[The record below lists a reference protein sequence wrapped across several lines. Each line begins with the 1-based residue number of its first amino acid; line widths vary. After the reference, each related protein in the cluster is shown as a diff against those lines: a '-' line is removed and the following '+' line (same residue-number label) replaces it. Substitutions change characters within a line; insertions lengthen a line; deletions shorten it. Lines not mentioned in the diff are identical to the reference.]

1 MDLNRLNKFVDS
13 ASKASSI
20 SKARSS
26 FINEVKNLKEGY
38 QSQLLEAREP
48 ITKLEEKRILS
59 QKKSDDERQDNL
71 ITQLQDNQ
79 RAITTELRDIKFD
92 RQALLDELPRP
103 AAIEHPEYKKA
114 PHSAG
119 VTPPPIPPRP
129 WEKPQEQ
136 LKTIGIDFNKK
147 FNKEEKEILLSYDLP
162 SVENLLKLSEERLLK
177 IKDDISNINTNE
189 IGRKKTKI
197 TKKLHSKAKD
207 DPKYK
212 ELEREKVT
220 LDKYKNFV
228 ESLLTNVDI
237 LPKGSGAPLRAER
250 GGIHKRKYKQSK
262 RNAYKIQNSHFG
274 GLLVD
279 YPKLMNNMLL
289 DVYKNDK
296 LVYQD
301 KADKSLIDLLTK
313 RYNPKTKYSIDAVR
327 IFNDLNLLT
336 NMAKHKSSKKSNMI
350 GSSLWPL
357 PPAHGAGGSSLVDPN
372 KLAKRLEII
381 VGSLNAGN
389 NSRILKNDLTLI
401 NNELHRIGAITKEMH
416 DALFKKYG

>member
-38 QSQLLEAREP
+38 RSQLLEAREP
-48 ITKLEEKRILS
+48 ITKLEEKRIES
-59 QKKSDDERQDNL
+59 QKKSDDERQDKL

-79 RAITTELRDIKFD
+79 RAITSELRDIKFD
-92 RQALLDELPRP
+92 RQALLEELPGT
-103 AAIEHPEYKKA
+103 AAIEHPDYKE
-114 PHSAG
+114 P
-119 VTPPPIPPRP
+119 TLPIYDPDEMMPDYFKLYFKKKNG
-129 WEKPQEQ
+129 E
-136 LKTIGIDFNKK
+136 TIKNFPK
-147 FNKEEKEILLSYDLP
+147 P
-162 SVENLLKLSEERLLK
+162 SVVIKMDDKERSK
-177 IKDDISNINTNE
+177 IMDSVNKA
-189 IGRKKTKI
+189 I
-197 TKKLHSKAKD
+197 TSWTGKANA
-207 DPKYK
+207 KYK
-212 ELEREKVT
+212 EGRKIADIKKEYFKKYESVINT
-220 LDKYKNFV
+220 SLDGGKHLK
-228 ESLLTNVDI
+228 DKQRAG
-237 LPKGSGAPLRAER
+237 PSGEGL
-250 GGIHKRKYKQSK
+250 RKYNQPK
-262 RNAYKIQNSHFG
+262 RNAYKIQNSSNRSPSVWHYG

-289 DVYKNDK
+289 DVYKDNK

-301 KADKSLIDLLTK
+301 KADRSLIDLLTK

-350 GSSLWPL
+350 GSSLVDR
-357 PPAHGAGGSSLVDPN
+357 SDPN

-401 NNELHRIGAITKEMH
+401 NNELYRIGAITKEMH
-416 DALFKKYG
+416 DALIKKFVNP

>member
-48 ITKLEEKRILS
+48 ITKLEEKRIQS
-59 QKKSDDERQDNL
+59 QKKSDDERQDKL

-79 RAITTELRDIKFD
+79 RAITSEIRDIKFD
-92 RQALLDELPRP
+92 RQALLEELPGT
-103 AAIEHPEYKKA
+103 AAIEHPDYKK
-114 PHSAG
+114 P
-119 VTPPPIPPRP
+119 TPPAA
-129 WEKPQEQ
+129 
-136 LKTIGIDFNKK
+136 TIYDPDEMMPNYDKLIFENKK
-147 FNKEEKEILLSYDLP
+147 GDKINFPKPSDVVKMSDKDRSKIIDNVNKAITWWIGKSTSKNQEEKKLAITQKEYFKKYK
-162 SVENLLKLSEERLLK
+162 SV
-177 IKDDISNINTNE
+177 INTSLE
-189 IGRKKTKI
+189 GKKH
-197 TKKLHSKAKD
+197 LKD
-207 DPKYK
+207 KQRAGP
-212 ELEREKVT
+212 
-220 LDKYKNFV
+220 
-228 ESLLTNVDI
+228 
-237 LPKGSGAPLRAER
+237 SGEGL
-250 GGIHKRKYKQSK
+250 RKYNQPK
-262 RNAYKIQNSHFG
+262 RNAYKIQNSSNRSPSVWHYG

-289 DVYKNDK
+289 DVYKDNK

-301 KADKSLIDLLTK
+301 KADRSLIDLLTK
-313 RYNPKTKYSIDAVR
+313 KYNPKTKYSIDAVR
-327 IFNDLNLLT
+327 IFNDLNLLA

-350 GSSLWPL
+350 GSSLVDR
-357 PPAHGAGGSSLVDPN
+357 SDPN

-401 NNELHRIGAITKEMH
+401 NNELYRIGAITKEMH
-416 DALFKKYG
+416 DALFKKFLI

>member
-38 QSQLLEAREP
+38 RSQLLEAREP
-48 ITKLEEKRILS
+48 ITKLEEKRIES
-59 QKKSDDERQDNL
+59 QKKSDDERQDKL

-92 RQALLDELPRP
+92 RQALLEELPRT
-103 AAIEHPEYKKA
+103 AAIEHPEYIK
-114 PHSAG
+114 
-119 VTPPPIPPRP
+119 PPPIPPRP

-136 LKTIGIDFNKK
+136 LKSINIDFKKK

-162 SVENLLKLSEERLLK
+162 SAENLINLSEESLIK

-212 ELEREKVT
+212 ELEREKIT

-237 LPKGSGAPLRAER
+237 LTKGSGAPLRAER
-250 GGIHKRKYKQSK
+250 GGIYKRKYKQPK

-301 KADKSLIDLLTK
+301 KADRSLIDLLTK

-327 IFNDLNLLT
+327 IFNDLNLLA

-350 GSSLWPL
+350 GSSLVDR
-357 PPAHGAGGSSLVDPN
+357 SDPN

-389 NSRILKNDLTLI
+389 NSRILKNDLALI
-401 NNELHRIGAITKEMH
+401 NNELYRIGAITKEMY
-416 DALFKKYG
+416 DALVKKYI

>member
-38 QSQLLEAREP
+38 RSQLLEAREP
-48 ITKLEEKRILS
+48 ITKLEEKRIQS
-59 QKKSDDERQDNL
+59 QKKSDDERQDKL

-92 RQALLDELPRP
+92 RQALLEELPGT
-103 AAIEHPEYKKA
+103 AAIEHPDYKKA
-114 PHSAG
+114 
-119 VTPPPIPPRP
+119 PPPIPPRP
-129 WEKPQEQ
+129 WEKQPQIYNPDEIFPNYSEIYYKDSKGSKISFPKPSDY
-136 LKTIGIDFNKK
+136 LKMSD
-147 FNKEEKEILLSYDLP
+147 ED
-162 SVENLLKLSEERLLK
+162 
-177 IKDDISNINTNE
+177 
-189 IGRKKTKI
+189 RKKVDQNVNKAI
-197 TKKLHSKAKD
+197 LQWNGKSNAKESEKKDLALYQKD
-207 DPKYK
+207 NFIKYK
-212 ELEREKVT
+212 DVLETIFKGQKHMKEKQG
-220 LDKYKNFV
+220 
-228 ESLLTNVDI
+228 
-237 LPKGSGAPLRAER
+237 KGL
-250 GGIHKRKYKQSK
+250 RKYNQPK

-289 DVYKNDK
+289 DVYKNNQ

-350 GSSLWPL
+350 GSSLFVD
-357 PPAHGAGGSSLVDPN
+357 GSDPN

-389 NSRILKNDLTLI
+389 NSRIMKNDLTLI
-401 NNELHRIGAITKEMH
+401 NNELYRIGAITKEMH

>member
-38 QSQLLEAREP
+38 RSQLLEAREP
-48 ITKLEEKRILS
+48 ITKLEEKRIQS
-59 QKKSDDERQDNL
+59 QKKSDDERQDKL
-71 ITQLQDNQ
+71 INQLQDNQ
-79 RAITTELRDIKFD
+79 RAITSELRNIKYNEK
-92 RQALLDELPRP
+92 AILDELPF
-103 AAIEHPEYKKA
+103 ALEAPE
-114 PHSAG
+114 
-119 VTPPPIPPRP
+119 
-129 WEKPQEQ
+129 E
-136 LKTIGIDFNKK
+136 
-147 FNKEEKEILLSYDLP
+147 EEKA
-162 SVENLLKLSEERLLK
+162 
-177 IKDDISNINTNE
+177 
-189 IGRKKTKI
+189 KKTKI
-197 TKKLHSKAKD
+197 QHPIINITKIFDEENKEILKSFRLVEPRDVFLMKEKQLIDLKSRVNNINHTEIGQRKRQLTMKMGAKAKNED
-207 DPKYK
+207 EYK
-212 ELEREKVT
+212 ELERKKQT
-220 LDKYKNFV
+220 LDNYKTFIEDN
-228 ESLLTNVDI
+228 LRYNAYKT
-237 LPKGSGAPLRAER
+237 KGEGT
-250 GGIHKRKYKQSK
+250 RKYKQPK
-262 RNAYKIQNSHFG
+262 RNAYKIQNSSNSSPSVWHYG

-289 DVYKNDK
+289 DVYKDNK

-301 KADKSLIDLLTK
+301 KADRSHIDLLTK

-350 GSSLWPL
+350 GSSLVD
-357 PPAHGAGGSSLVDPN
+357 GSDPN

-401 NNELHRIGAITKEMH
+401 NNELYRIGAITKEMH
-416 DALFKKYG
+416 HALIKKFLI

>member
-38 QSQLLEAREP
+38 RSQLLEAREP
-48 ITKLEEKRILS
+48 ITKIEEKRIQS
-59 QKKSDDERQDNL
+59 QKKSDDERQDKL

-92 RQALLDELPRP
+92 RQALLEELPGT

-114 PHSAG
+114 
-119 VTPPPIPPRP
+119 PPIPPRP
-129 WEKPQEQ
+129 WEKPQEE
-136 LKTIGIDFNKK
+136 LKTINIDFNKK

-162 SVENLLKLSEERLLK
+162 SAEDLIKLSSKDLIK
-177 IKDDISNINTNE
+177 IKDEISNINTNI
-189 IGRKKTKI
+189 IGQKKTKI
-197 TKKLHSKAKD
+197 TKELKSKALSKE

-212 ELEREKVT
+212 ELEEEKKT
-220 LDKYKNFV
+220 LKKYKDFI

-237 LPKGSGAPLRAER
+237 LSKGSGAPLRAER
-250 GGIHKRKYKQSK
+250 GGIHKRKYKQPK

-289 DVYKNDK
+289 EVYKNNQ

-301 KADKSLIDLLTK
+301 KADRSLIDLLTK

-327 IFNDLNLLT
+327 IFNDLNLLA

-350 GSSLWPL
+350 GSSLFVD
-357 PPAHGAGGSSLVDPN
+357 GSDPN

-401 NNELHRIGAITKEMH
+401 NNELYRIGAITKEMH
-416 DALFKKYG
+416 DAMVKKFINNWR

>member
-1 MDLNRLNKFVDS
+1 MDLNRLNKFVDL

-38 QSQLLEAREP
+38 RSQLLEAREP
-48 ITKLEEKRILS
+48 ITKLEEKRIES
-59 QKKSDDERQDNL
+59 QKKSDDERQDKL

-92 RQALLDELPRP
+92 RQALLEELPGT
-103 AAIEHPEYKKA
+103 ASIEHPEYKKA
-114 PHSAG
+114 P
-119 VTPPPIPPRP
+119 PRP
-129 WEKPQEQ
+129 WEKPQEESKIIDID
-136 LKTIGIDFNKK
+136 LKKK

-162 SVENLLKLSEERLLK
+162 SAEDLINLSAEDLLK
-177 IKDDISNINTNE
+177 IKKEISNININE

-197 TKKLHSKAKD
+197 TKKLQSKAKAKV
-207 DPKYK
+207 DPKYI
-212 ELEREKVT
+212 ELEREKIT
-220 LDKYKNFV
+220 LDKYKEFI

-237 LPKGSGAPLRAER
+237 LSKGS
-250 GGIHKRKYKQSK
+250 GIHKRKYKQPK
-262 RNAYKIQNSHFG
+262 RNAYKIQNSHYG

-279 YPKLMNNMLL
+279 YPKLTNNMLL
-289 DVYKNDK
+289 DVYKDNK

-301 KADKSLIDLLTK
+301 KADRSLIDLLTK

-350 GSSLWPL
+350 GSSLFVD
-357 PPAHGAGGSSLVDPN
+357 GSDPN

-401 NNELHRIGAITKEMH
+401 NNELYRIGAITKEMH
-416 DALFKKYG
+416 HALVKKFLF

>member
-38 QSQLLEAREP
+38 RSQLLEAREP
-48 ITKLEEKRILS
+48 ITKLEEKRIES
-59 QKKSDDERQDNL
+59 QKKSDDERQDKL

-92 RQALLDELPRP
+92 RQALLEELPGT
-103 AAIEHPEYKKA
+103 AAIEHPEYKK
-114 PHSAG
+114 
-119 VTPPPIPPRP
+119 TPPIPPRP
-129 WEKPQEQ
+129 WEKPQEK
-136 LKTIGIDFNKK
+136 LKSISIDFNKK
-147 FNKEEKEILLSYDLP
+147 FNKEEEEILLSYDLP
-162 SVENLLKLSEERLLK
+162 SAENLLNFSKESLLK
-177 IKDDISNINTNE
+177 IKDDISKINTNE

-197 TKKLHSKAKD
+197 TKKLHSKDKAKE
-207 DPKYK
+207 DPNYK
-212 ELEREKVT
+212 ELEREKIT
-220 LDKYKNFV
+220 LDKYKNFI

-237 LPKGSGAPLRAER
+237 LSKGSGAPLRAER
-250 GGIHKRKYKQSK
+250 GGIHKRKYKQPK

-279 YPKLMNNMLL
+279 YPKLINNMLL
-289 DVYKNDK
+289 DVYKNNQ

-301 KADKSLIDLLTK
+301 KADRSLIDLLTK
-313 RYNPKTKYSIDAVR
+313 RYNPKTWYSIDAVR
-327 IFNDLNLLT
+327 IFNDLNLLA
-336 NMAKHKSSKKSNMI
+336 NMTKHKSSKKSNMI
-350 GSSLWPL
+350 GSSLFVD
-357 PPAHGAGGSSLVDPN
+357 GSDPN

-401 NNELHRIGAITKEMH
+401 NNELFRIGAITKEMH
-416 DALFKKYG
+416 DTMVKKFINKW

>member
-38 QSQLLEAREP
+38 RSQLLEAREP
-48 ITKLEEKRILS
+48 ITKLEEKRIES
-59 QKKSDDERQDNL
+59 QKKSDDERQDKL

-92 RQALLDELPRP
+92 RQALLEELPGT
-103 AAIEHPEYKKA
+103 ASIEHPEYKKA
-114 PHSAG
+114 P
-119 VTPPPIPPRP
+119 PRP
-129 WEKPQEQ
+129 WEKPQEESKIIDID
-136 LKTIGIDFNKK
+136 LKKK

-162 SVENLLKLSEERLLK
+162 SAEDLINLSAEDLLK
-177 IKDDISNINTNE
+177 IKKEISNININE

-197 TKKLHSKAKD
+197 TKKLQSKAKAKV
-207 DPKYK
+207 DPKYI
-212 ELEREKVT
+212 ELEREKIT
-220 LDKYKNFV
+220 LDKYKEFI

-237 LPKGSGAPLRAER
+237 LSKGS
-250 GGIHKRKYKQSK
+250 GIHKRKYKQPK
-262 RNAYKIQNSHFG
+262 RNAYKIQNSHYG

-279 YPKLMNNMLL
+279 YPKLTNNMLL
-289 DVYKNDK
+289 DVYKDNK

-301 KADKSLIDLLTK
+301 KADRSLIDLLTK

-350 GSSLWPL
+350 GSSLWLL
-357 PPAHGAGGSSLVDPN
+357 PPAHGAGGSSLFVDGSDPN

-401 NNELHRIGAITKEMH
+401 NNELYRIGAITKEMH
-416 DALFKKYG
+416 HALVKKFLF

>member
-38 QSQLLEAREP
+38 RSQLLEAREP
-48 ITKLEEKRILS
+48 ITKLEEKRIQS
-59 QKKSDDERQDNL
+59 QKKSDDERQDKL
-71 ITQLQDNQ
+71 INQLQDNQ
-79 RAITTELRDIKFD
+79 RAITSELRNIKYNEK
-92 RQALLDELPRP
+92 AILDELPF
-103 AAIEHPEYKKA
+103 ALEAPE
-114 PHSAG
+114 
-119 VTPPPIPPRP
+119 
-129 WEKPQEQ
+129 E
-136 LKTIGIDFNKK
+136 
-147 FNKEEKEILLSYDLP
+147 EEKA
-162 SVENLLKLSEERLLK
+162 
-177 IKDDISNINTNE
+177 
-189 IGRKKTKI
+189 KKTKI
-197 TKKLHSKAKD
+197 QHPIINITKIFNEEDKEILKSFKLVEPRDVFLMKEKQLIDLKSRVNNINHTEIGQRKRQLTMKMGAKAKTED
-207 DPKYK
+207 EYK
-212 ELEREKVT
+212 ELERKKQT
-220 LDKYKNFV
+220 LDNYKTFIEDN
-228 ESLLTNVDI
+228 LRYNAYKT
-237 LPKGSGAPLRAER
+237 KGE
-250 GGIHKRKYKQSK
+250 GIRKYKQPK
-262 RNAYKIQNSHFG
+262 RNAYKIQNSSNSSPSVWHYG

-289 DVYKNDK
+289 DVYKDNK

-350 GSSLWPL
+350 GSSLVDR
-357 PPAHGAGGSSLVDPN
+357 SDPN

-401 NNELHRIGAITKEMH
+401 NNELYRIGAITKEMH
-416 DALFKKYG
+416 DALFKKFLI

>member
-38 QSQLLEAREP
+38 RSQLLEAREP
-48 ITKLEEKRILS
+48 ITKLEEKRIES
-59 QKKSDDERQDNL
+59 QKKSDDERQDKL

-92 RQALLDELPRP
+92 RQALLEELPGT

-114 PHSAG
+114 
-119 VTPPPIPPRP
+119 PPIPPRP
-129 WEKPQEQ
+129 WEKPQEEPKSIDID
-136 LKTIGIDFNKK
+136 LKKK

-162 SVENLLKLSEERLLK
+162 SAEDLINLSAEDLLK
-177 IKDDISNINTNE
+177 IKDAISKINTNE
-189 IGRKKTKI
+189 IGRKKTMI
-197 TKKLHSKAKD
+197 TKKLQSKAKAKE
-207 DPKYK
+207 DPKYI
-212 ELEREKVT
+212 ELEREKIT
-220 LDKYKNFV
+220 LDKYKEFI

-237 LPKGSGAPLRAER
+237 LSKGSGAPLRAER
-250 GGIHKRKYKQSK
+250 GGIHKRKYKQPK

-289 DVYKNDK
+289 DVYKNNQ

-301 KADKSLIDLLTK
+301 KADRSLIDLLTK
-313 RYNPKTKYSIDAVR
+313 RYNPKTKYSINAVR

-350 GSSLWPL
+350 GSSLVD
-357 PPAHGAGGSSLVDPN
+357 GSDPN

-401 NNELHRIGAITKEMH
+401 NNELYRIGAITKEMH
-416 DALFKKYG
+416 DAMVKKFINNWR

>member
-38 QSQLLEAREP
+38 RSQLLEAREP
-48 ITKLEEKRILS
+48 ITKLEEKRIES
-59 QKKSDDERQDNL
+59 QKKSDDERQDKL

-79 RAITTELRDIKFD
+79 RAITSELRNIKYNEK
-92 RQALLDELPRP
+92 ALLDELPFTL
-103 AAIEHPEYKKA
+103 EA
-114 PHSAG
+114 P
-119 VTPPPIPPRP
+119 
-129 WEKPQEQ
+129 
-136 LKTIGIDFNKK
+136 
-147 FNKEEKEILLSYDLP
+147 EEKAKKTQIQHPIINIANLFHKEDNEILKSFGLDEPMNVYLMKEKQLIDLK
-162 SVENLLKLSEERLLK
+162 SRVN
-177 IKDDISNINTNE
+177 NINHTE
-189 IGRKKTKI
+189 IGQRKRQLTMKMGA
-197 TKKLHSKAKD
+197 KAKNED
-207 DPKYK
+207 EYK
-212 ELEREKVT
+212 ELERKKQT
-220 LDKYKNFV
+220 LDKYKTFIEDN
-228 ESLLTNVDI
+228 LRYNAHKT
-237 LPKGSGAPLRAER
+237 KGE
-250 GGIHKRKYKQSK
+250 GIRKYKQPK

-289 DVYKNDK
+289 DVYKDNK

-301 KADKSLIDLLTK
+301 KADRSLIDLLTK

-350 GSSLWPL
+350 GSSLVD
-357 PPAHGAGGSSLVDPN
+357 GSDPN

-401 NNELHRIGAITKEMH
+401 NNELYRIGAITKEMH
-416 DALFKKYG
+416 DAMVKKFINNWR

>member
-48 ITKLEEKRILS
+48 ITKLEEKRIQS
-59 QKKSDDERQDNL
+59 QKKSDDERQDKL

-92 RQALLDELPRP
+92 RQALLEELPGT
-103 AAIEHPEYKKA
+103 AAIEHPDYKKA

-129 WEKPQEQ
+129 WEEQTQIYDPDEIFPNYSEIYYEDSKGSKIGFPKPSDY
-136 LKTIGIDFNKK
+136 LKMSDKDKK
-147 FNKEEKEILLSYDLP
+147 KVDINIYNAIKQWTGKSTTKE
-162 SVENLLKLSEERLLK
+162 
-177 IKDDISNINTNE
+177 
-189 IGRKKTKI
+189 RKK
-197 TKKLHSKAKD
+197 KD
-207 DPKYK
+207 FAIHQKDNFIKYK
-212 ELEREKVT
+212 DVLDTILKGQKHMKEKQG
-220 LDKYKNFV
+220 
-228 ESLLTNVDI
+228 
-237 LPKGSGAPLRAER
+237 KGL
-250 GGIHKRKYKQSK
+250 RKYNQPK
-262 RNAYKIQNSHFG
+262 RNAYKIQNSSNRSPSVWHYG

-327 IFNDLNLLT
+327 IFNDLNLLA

-350 GSSLWPL
+350 GSSLWLL
-357 PPAHGAGGSSLVDPN
+357 PPAHGGSSLVDRSDPN

-401 NNELHRIGAITKEMH
+401 NNELYRIGAITKEMH
-416 DALFKKYG
+416 DALIKKFLI

>member
-38 QSQLLEAREP
+38 RSQLLEAREP
-48 ITKLEEKRILS
+48 ITKLEEKRIQS
-59 QKKSDDERQDNL
+59 QKKSDDERQDKL

-79 RAITTELRDIKFD
+79 RAITSELRDIKFD
-92 RQALLDELPRP
+92 RQALLEELPGTT
-103 AAIEHPEYKKA
+103 AIEHPEYKKA
-114 PHSAG
+114 P
-119 VTPPPIPPRP
+119 PIPPRP
-129 WEKPQEQ
+129 WEKQPPIYNPDEIIPNYSELYYEDAKGEKIGFPKPSTY
-136 LKTIGIDFNKK
+136 LKMGVEDRKKVDQSVNKAIK
-147 FNKEEKEILLSYDLP
+147 QWVGKSSAKDEEKKELAIYQRK
-162 SVENLLKLSEERLLK
+162 NL
-177 IKDDISNINTNE
+177 N
-189 IGRKKTKI
+189 
-197 TKKLHSKAKD
+197 
-207 DPKYK
+207 KYK
-212 ELEREKVT
+212 EVLYTSMKGQKHMEEKQG
-220 LDKYKNFV
+220 
-228 ESLLTNVDI
+228 
-237 LPKGSGAPLRAER
+237 KGL
-250 GGIHKRKYKQSK
+250 RKYKQPK

-289 DVYKNDK
+289 DIYKNDK

-301 KADKSLIDLLTK
+301 KADRSLIDLLTK
-313 RYNPKTKYSIDAVR
+313 RYNPKTKYSIDAVQ

-350 GSSLWPL
+350 GSSLVD
-357 PPAHGAGGSSLVDPN
+357 GSDPN

-401 NNELHRIGAITKEMH
+401 NNELYRIGAITKEMH
-416 DALFKKYG
+416 DAMVKKFINSWR

>member
-48 ITKLEEKRILS
+48 ITKLEEKRIQS
-59 QKKSDDERQDNL
+59 QKKSDDERQDKL

-79 RAITTELRDIKFD
+79 RAITSELRDIKFD
-92 RQALLDELPRP
+92 RQALLEELPGT
-103 AAIEHPEYKKA
+103 AAIEHPDYKEPTIPIYDPDEMMPDYYKLYFKKKNGETIKDF
-114 PHSAG
+114 PKPSVVIKMG
-119 VTPPPIPPRP
+119 VKERSKIMDIVNRAITS
-129 WEKPQEQ
+129 WNA
-136 LKTIGIDFNKK
+136 KTRAI
-147 FNKEEKEILLSYDLP
+147 NKEGRNMAVMQKEYFKKYK
-162 SVENLLKLSEERLLK
+162 SV
-177 IKDDISNINTNE
+177 INTALE
-189 IGRKKTKI
+189 GQKH
-197 TKKLHSKAKD
+197 LKD
-207 DPKYK
+207 KQQAGP
-212 ELEREKVT
+212 
-220 LDKYKNFV
+220 
-228 ESLLTNVDI
+228 
-237 LPKGSGAPLRAER
+237 SGEGL
-250 GGIHKRKYKQSK
+250 RKYNQPK
-262 RNAYKIQNSHFG
+262 RNAYKIQKSSNRSPSVWHYG

-289 DVYKNDK
+289 DVYKDNK

-301 KADKSLIDLLTK
+301 KADRSLIDLLTK

-350 GSSLWPL
+350 GSSLWLL
-357 PPAHGAGGSSLVDPN
+357 PPAHGGSSLVDRSDPN

-401 NNELHRIGAITKEMH
+401 NNELYRIGAITKEMH
-416 DALFKKYG
+416 DALIKKYG

>member
-1 MDLNRLNKFVDS
+1 MDLKRLNKFVDS

-38 QSQLLEAREP
+38 RSQLLEAREP
-48 ITKLEEKRILS
+48 ITKLEEKRIQS
-59 QKKSDDERQDNL
+59 QKKSDDERQDKL

-79 RAITTELRDIKFD
+79 RAITSELRDIKFD
-92 RQALLDELPRP
+92 RQALLEELPGTT
-103 AAIEHPEYKKA
+103 AIEHPEYKKA
-114 PHSAG
+114 P
-119 VTPPPIPPRP
+119 PIPPRP
-129 WEKPQEQ
+129 WEKQPPIYNPDEIIPNYSELYYEDAKGEKIGFPKPSTY
-136 LKTIGIDFNKK
+136 LKMGVEDRKKVDQSVNKAIK
-147 FNKEEKEILLSYDLP
+147 QWVGKSSAKDEEKKELAIYQRK
-162 SVENLLKLSEERLLK
+162 NL
-177 IKDDISNINTNE
+177 N
-189 IGRKKTKI
+189 
-197 TKKLHSKAKD
+197 
-207 DPKYK
+207 KYK
-212 ELEREKVT
+212 EVLYTSMKGQKHMEEKQG
-220 LDKYKNFV
+220 
-228 ESLLTNVDI
+228 
-237 LPKGSGAPLRAER
+237 KGL
-250 GGIHKRKYKQSK
+250 RKYKQPK

-301 KADKSLIDLLTK
+301 KADRSLIDLLTK

-350 GSSLWPL
+350 GSSLVD
-357 PPAHGAGGSSLVDPN
+357 GSDPN

-401 NNELHRIGAITKEMH
+401 NNELYRIGAITKEMH
-416 DALFKKYG
+416 HALVKKFINP

>member
-38 QSQLLEAREP
+38 RSQLLEAREP
-48 ITKLEEKRILS
+48 ITKLEEKRIQS
-59 QKKSDDERQDNL
+59 QKKSDDERQDKL

-79 RAITTELRDIKFD
+79 RAITSELRDIKFD
-92 RQALLDELPRP
+92 RQALLEELPGTT
-103 AAIEHPEYKKA
+103 AIEHPEYKKA
-114 PHSAG
+114 P
-119 VTPPPIPPRP
+119 PIPPRP
-129 WEKPQEQ
+129 WEKQPPIYNPDEIIPNYSELYYEDAKGEKIGFPKPSTY
-136 LKTIGIDFNKK
+136 LKMGVEDRKKVDQSVNKAIK
-147 FNKEEKEILLSYDLP
+147 QWVGKSSAKDEEKKELAIYQRK
-162 SVENLLKLSEERLLK
+162 NL
-177 IKDDISNINTNE
+177 N
-189 IGRKKTKI
+189 
-197 TKKLHSKAKD
+197 
-207 DPKYK
+207 KYK
-212 ELEREKVT
+212 EVLYTSMKGQKHMEEKQG
-220 LDKYKNFV
+220 
-228 ESLLTNVDI
+228 
-237 LPKGSGAPLRAER
+237 KGL
-250 GGIHKRKYKQSK
+250 RKYKQPK
-262 RNAYKIQNSHFG
+262 RNAYKIKNSYFG

-301 KADKSLIDLLTK
+301 KADRSLIDLLTK

-350 GSSLWPL
+350 GSSLVD
-357 PPAHGAGGSSLVDPN
+357 GSDPN

-401 NNELHRIGAITKEMH
+401 NDELYRIGAITKEMH
-416 DALFKKYG
+416 DAMVKKFINNWR

>member
-1 MDLNRLNKFVDS
+1 M
-13 ASKASSI
+13 I
-20 SKARSS
+20 
-26 FINEVKNLKEGY
+26 LK
-38 QSQLLEAREP
+38 
-48 ITKLEEKRILS
+48 
-59 QKKSDDERQDNL
+59 
-71 ITQLQDNQ
+71 
-79 RAITTELRDIKFD
+79 
-92 RQALLDELPRP
+92 
-103 AAIEHPEYKKA
+103 
-114 PHSAG
+114 
-119 VTPPPIPPRP
+119 
-129 WEKPQEQ
+129 
-136 LKTIGIDFNKK
+136 KK

-162 SVENLLKLSEERLLK
+162 SAENLLNLSAEHLLK
-177 IKDDISNINTNE
+177 IKDDISYINTNQ

-207 DPKYK
+207 DPKYM
-212 ELEREKVT
+212 ELEREKIT
-220 LDKYKNFV
+220 LDKYKNFI

-237 LPKGSGAPLRAER
+237 LSKGSGAPLRAER
-250 GGIHKRKYKQSK
+250 SGIHKRKYKQPK

-289 DVYKNDK
+289 DVYKNNQ

-301 KADKSLIDLLTK
+301 KADRSLIDLLTK
-313 RYNPKTKYSIDAVR
+313 RYNPKTKYSINAVR

-350 GSSLWPL
+350 GSSLFVD
-357 PPAHGAGGSSLVDPN
+357 GSDPN

-401 NNELHRIGAITKEMH
+401 NNELYRIGAITKEMH
-416 DALFKKYG
+416 HALVKKFINP